1 MSDLKLRL
9 GWGITGQ
16 QNLGDDYD
24 FPYMALY
31 RVNAAG
37 GYYPF
42 GDTYYGTMRPKA
54 YNEDLKWEE
63 TTTYNAGFDF
73 AFLNGRISGSMD
85 YYYRKT
91 DDLINTVKIAAG
103 TNFNTQLISNIGS
116 LKNTGLEFTINAK
129 PIVTKDFVWDL
140 GYNITWNKN
149 EITKLTGGDD
159 SNYYVET
166 GGVSTGIS
174 GATCQVQKVGYPMN
188 SFFVY
193 QQVYDKDGKP
203 IENMFV
209 DRNGDGVINASDKY
223 IYKKP
228 AADVLMGLT
237 SKFTYKNW
245 DLSFALRASLNNYV
259 YNDVLAS
266 KSSVGKGGIFN
277 HGYYS
282 NRPTAAVNL
291 GFEGKGDYYLS
302 DRFVENASFLR
313 CDNITVGYS
322 FKNLLKSQAYKGIN
336 GRIYGTV
343 QNPFVITKYTGL
355 DPESVIS
362 SGNDAGVAGIDR
374 NIYPHP
380 ITILFGLSL
389 QF

>member
-209 DRNGDGVINASDKY
+209 DRNGDGVINASDKS
-223 IYKKP
+223 I
-228 AADVLMGLT
+228 
-237 SKFTYKNW
+237 
-245 DLSFALRASLNNYV
+245 
-259 YNDVLAS
+259 
-266 KSSVGKGGIFN
+266 
-277 HGYYS
+277 
-282 NRPTAAVNL
+282 
-291 GFEGKGDYYLS
+291 
-302 DRFVENASFLR
+302 
-313 CDNITVGYS
+313 
-322 FKNLLKSQAYKGIN
+322 KNLPLTY
-336 GRIYGTV
+336 
-343 QNPFVITKYTGL
+343 
-355 DPESVIS
+355 
-362 SGNDAGVAGIDR
+362 
-374 NIYPHP
+374 
-380 ITILFGLSL
+380 
-389 QF
+389 

>member
-1 MSDLKLRL
+1 
-9 GWGITGQ
+9 
-16 QNLGDDYD
+16 
-24 FPYMALY
+24 
-31 RVNAAG
+31 
-37 GYYPF
+37 
-42 GDTYYGTMRPKA
+42 MRR
-54 YNEDLKWEE
+54 
-63 TTTYNAGFDF
+63 T
-73 AFLNGRISGSMD
+73 R
-85 YYYRKT
+85 
-91 DDLINTVKIAAG
+91 
-103 TNFNTQLISNIGS
+103 FNTQLISNIGS

-228 AADVLMGLT
+228 AADLLMGLT

-266 KSSVGKGGIFN
+266 KSSVGKERSLIMDTI
-277 HGYYS
+277 
-282 NRPTAAVNL
+282 PTARQL
-291 GFEGKGDYYLS
+291 
-302 DRFVENASFLR
+302 
-313 CDNITVGYS
+313 
-322 FKNLLKSQAYKGIN
+322 
-336 GRIYGTV
+336 
-343 QNPFVITKYTGL
+343 P
-355 DPESVIS
+355 
-362 SGNDAGVAGIDR
+362 
-374 NIYPHP
+374 
-380 ITILFGLSL
+380 
-389 QF
+389 